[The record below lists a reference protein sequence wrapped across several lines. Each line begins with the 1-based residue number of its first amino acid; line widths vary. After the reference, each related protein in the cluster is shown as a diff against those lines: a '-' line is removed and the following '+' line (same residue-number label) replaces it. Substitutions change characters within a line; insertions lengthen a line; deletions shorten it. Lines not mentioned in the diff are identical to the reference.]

1 MKSKLT
7 LISTAAAVVQLASC
21 NGNPLEDIDYNDPV
35 FHALTETE
43 SGTKTMLGKE
53 DNAGNVPIMWS
64 SGDEIIVTGDS
75 REKACSYY
83 KTADKNTSAAEF
95 RYDRSKTGTGGLSR
109 KTNGMP
115 SIRHPHIHSPE
126 KNISWNCPRS
136 RHIHLTT

>member
-1 MKSKLT
+1 MRTKLT
-7 LISTAAAVVQLASC
+7 LISAAAAVVQLASC

-75 REKACSYY
+75 MEKACSYY
-83 KTADKNTSAAEF
+83 KTADKNSDMTGA
-95 RYDRSKTGTGGLSR
+95 KTGTGGLSR

-126 KNISWNCPRS
+126 KNISWNCLRS

>member
-7 LISTAAAVVQLASC
+7 LISAAAAVVQLASC

-43 SGTKTMLGKE
+43 SGTKTVLGKE

-83 KTADKNTSAAEF
+83 KTADKN
-95 RYDRSKTGTGGLSR
+95 LSL
-109 KTNGMP
+109 
-115 SIRHPHIHSPE
+115 IHI
-126 KNISWNCPRS
+126 
-136 RHIHLTT
+136 

>member
-7 LISTAAAVVQLASC
+7 LISAAAAVVQLASC

-43 SGTKTMLGKE
+43 SGTKTVLGKE

-83 KTADKNTSAAEF
+83 KTADKNTSAAEQKREPEDSQERQMVCLLSVILIF
-95 RYDRSKTGTGGLSR
+95 ILRRRTYHGTASEADIF
-109 KTNGMP
+109 T
-115 SIRHPHIHSPE
+115 
-126 KNISWNCPRS
+126 
-136 RHIHLTT
+136 